1 MITRKGMTLVLV
13 LALCFGLLT
22 MAIAYIRVNKQSRPI
37 NTRLSESIQA
47 DFIGQGVVNLA
58 VLKFKKRPAEFY
70 YAYKAFNAGINGEPF
85 RVYTASDTTINGVFT
100 DPSGVMFSY
109 FTEYELV
116 ANRPFEED
124 AIIIRVRV
132 EQRDAGGNLVLTR
145 NYNHTIHA
153 RRGVSS

>member
-37 NTRLSESIQA
+37 NTRLSESLQA

-70 YAYKAFNAGINGEPF
+70 YAYKAFNAGINDEPF
-85 RVYTASDTTINGVFT
+85 GVYTTHDPTINGVFT